1 MNQYLADYKE
11 QNSRLEDAAN
21 AALVQINSEK

>member
-1 MNQYLADYKE
+1 MNQYNADYEE

-21 AALVQINSEK
+21 TALSQINSEK